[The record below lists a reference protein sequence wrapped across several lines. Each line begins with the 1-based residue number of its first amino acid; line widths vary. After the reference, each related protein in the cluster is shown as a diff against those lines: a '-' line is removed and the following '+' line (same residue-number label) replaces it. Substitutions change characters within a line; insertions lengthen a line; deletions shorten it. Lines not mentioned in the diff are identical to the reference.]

1 MLDQITL
8 LTILEKLLKK
18 LRQRYK
24 VVYVDKVKEHKSKY
38 VVYIVVDENKLK
50 IIVEKYQA
58 KARVYCGL
66 KGLEIGVKRALLS
79 EYRRIL
85 ERRSV
90 GEKPI

>member
-1 MLDQITL
+1 MLDQVTL
-8 LTILEKLLKK
+8 LTLLEKLLKK

-38 VVYIVVDENKLK
+38 VIYMVVDENKLK
-50 IIVEKYQA
+50 IIVDKYRI

-66 KGLEIGVKRALLS
+66 KGLEISVKRALLS

-85 ERRSV
+85 ERGSV
-90 GEKPI
+90 GEKPV